1 MKAFA
6 VVLVIAAAGSAHAN
20 SKADVLFKQGKK
32 LLAQKKYADACAA
45 FENSNKLDPQI
56 GTELNTA
63 RCYEEWGK
71 LATALRHYGDA
82 ETMAREAHD
91 SRVAKIHVFVTK
103 LDSQVPRLTLRAPDG
118 ADLTALEITLDGAKL
133 DKSQLGEVQLVDPGP
148 HSIEYRA
155 GDAAKKTKV
164 IPLERGG
171 TSEITLDIPKPVAK
185 PDKPPEAT
193 PVTHEATKPDAVAA
207 VHVEVDSQPGHGRRV
222 TGVVVGSAG
231 VVAMGV
237 AGYLT
242 YSARS
247 TYNDALA
254 AHCGGSKTGCDADGL
269 TITHDARSKANL
281 ATIVVGAGAAI
292 TALGVI
298 LYVTAPSTQPR
309 GEHSLRVTPSGGPGA
324 IGVVLDGRF

>member
-1 MKAFA
+1 MKVLA
-6 VVLVIAAAGSAHAN
+6 VVVVIATAGSAHAN
-20 SKADVLFKQGKK
+20 NKADVLFKQGKK
-32 LLAQKKYADACAA
+32 LLGQKKYADACAA
-45 FENSNKLDPQI
+45 FEKSNKLDPQI
-56 GTELNTA
+56 GTELNIA

-71 LATALRHYGDA
+71 LATAFRHYGDA

-91 SRVAKIHVFVTK
+91 SRVSKIHVFVAK
-103 LDSQVPRLTLRAPDG
+103 LDNQVPRLTLRAPDG
-118 ADLTALEITLDGAKL
+118 ADVTALDITLDGAKL

-148 HSIEYRA
+148 HSIDYRA
-155 GDAAKKTKV
+155 GDGPKKTKV

-185 PDKPPEAT
+185 PDKPTEPDKPA
-193 PVTHEATKPDAVAA
+193 THEPTKPDPVVA
-207 VHVEVDSQPGHGRRV
+207 VHVDVDPGHGRRV
-222 TGVVVGSAG
+222 TGVVVGAAG

-242 YSARS
+242 LLARS
-247 TYNDALA
+247 TYNDALT

-269 TITHDARSKANL
+269 TITHDARNKANL

-292 TALGVI
+292 TAVGVI

-309 GEHSLRVTPSGGPGA
+309 GEHALRVTPSAGPGA
-324 IGVVLDGRF
+324 MGVVLDGRF